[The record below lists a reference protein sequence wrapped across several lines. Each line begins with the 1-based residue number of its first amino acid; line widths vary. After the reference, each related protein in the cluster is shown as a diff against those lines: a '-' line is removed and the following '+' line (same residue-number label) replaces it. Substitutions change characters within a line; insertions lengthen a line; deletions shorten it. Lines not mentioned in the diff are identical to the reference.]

1 MRILC
6 AIVGAQPLLM
16 QTRETNSTKRRSVR
30 SEFVGDD
37 NLRNEGLMSKQC
49 PQQPHRGGLVALEL
63 DQDLE
68 NLAFARQHATYTF
81 AVQGL
86 RRHFIDMPPSAGLR
100 RRKFLAMIDLN
111 LITTGGSTRC

>member
-37 NLRNEGLMSKQC
+37 YLRNEGLMSKQC

-63 DQDLE
+63 DQNIG
-68 NLAFARQHATYTF
+68 NLAFAVDSTSHIP
-81 AVQGL
+81 L
-86 RRHFIDMPPSAGLR
+86 PSS
-100 RRKFLAMIDLN
+100 D
-111 LITTGGSTRC
+111 